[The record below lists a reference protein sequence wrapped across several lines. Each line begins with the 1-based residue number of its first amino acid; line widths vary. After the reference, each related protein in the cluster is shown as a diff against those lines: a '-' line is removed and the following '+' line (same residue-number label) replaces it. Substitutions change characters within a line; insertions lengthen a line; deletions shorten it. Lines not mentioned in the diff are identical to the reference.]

1 MAGSYRQNSGKG
13 EDGPGD
19 NDDTASG
26 SGSVSKEEGWK
37 KRSEGNYSGGG
48 SVGEFNHDES
58 PPFPPPEAMIHPSPM
73 LRVNQKLRGVL
84 MSTDGTSMIA

>member
-1 MAGSYRQNSGKG
+1 MLIVRK
-13 EDGPGD
+13 
-19 NDDTASG
+19 TRRHHASG
-26 SGSVSKEEGWK
+26 LGVVHIIYLLSSCPEVSQSKSQRCPKGV
-37 KRSEGNYSGGG
+37 RRL
-48 SVGEFNHDES
+48 GEFDHDKS